1 MRYAFCGG
9 MLGGPW
15 MMGIGLLVIIL
26 VVYLI
31 YRSSNNSSQSR
42 HYDNHSP
49 QYDEALD
56 ILKMKFV
63 NGEITEEEYLRKR
76 NLLMK

>member
-1 MRYAFCGG
+1 
-9 MLGGPW
+9 
-15 MMGIGLLVIIL
+15 MGLGLLVIIL

-31 YRSSNNSSQSR
+31 YKNNNGNAQIR
-42 HYDNHSP
+42 NYDNRSP

-56 ILKMKFV
+56 VLKMKFV

>member
-1 MRYAFCGG
+1 
-9 MLGGPW
+9 
-15 MMGIGLLVIIL
+15 MMGLGLLVIIL

-31 YRSSNNSSQSR
+31 YKNNNNSAQNR
-42 HYDNHSP
+42 HFDNRNSN
-49 QYDEALD
+49 YDEALD

>member
-1 MRYAFCGG
+1 
-9 MLGGPW
+9 

-31 YRSSNNSSQSR
+31 YKNSNQNNSHMRNYEPHNPS
-42 HYDNHSP
+42 
-49 QYDEALD
+49 YDEALD

>member
-1 MRYAFCGG
+1 
-9 MLGGPW
+9 
-15 MMGIGLLVIIL
+15 MMGLGLLVIIL

-31 YRSSNNSSQSR
+31 YKNSNGNAQMR
-42 HYDNHSP
+42 NYDNRSP

>member
-1 MRYAFCGG
+1 
-9 MLGGPW
+9 

-31 YRSSNNSSQSR
+31 YKNTNNGVQNR
-42 HYDNHSP
+42 HYDNHGP

>member
-1 MRYAFCGG
+1 
-9 MLGGPW
+9 
-15 MMGIGLLVIIL
+15 MMGLGLLVIIL

-31 YRSSNNSSQSR
+31 YKNNNNSAQSR
-42 HYDNHSP
+42 HFDNRNAN
-49 QYDEALD
+49 YDEALD